1 MTKEVERHPL
11 RSKPFISI
19 AIPSSFISEAPDLRE
34 KTRKIGYI
42 GRASAIFRVE
52 EIMIYVDDNDK
63 NAEIIAKILRY
74 QEIPPYLKKKMVS
87 RDPVLK
93 YAGILPPLKTPHHIN
108 PKIYGLNIRE
118 GVVEYSDNIKSVVD
132 IGMDKKGIIYNS
144 ILPIRTRITVRI
156 VGETQDYYIVKPI
169 EKSDVEVYWGY
180 MVKKFG
186 SLRNLID
193 YSISKSY
200 IVIGAS
206 KKGSM
211 LYSIESELINAMIRA
226 GKVLLLFGG
235 PRLDIDEI
243 ALSEG
248 IDIDRYCHYIVNFVP
263 RQGVESIRTEEAV
276 FIVLSIVNYIKEKS
290 LMR

>member
-1 MTKEVERHPL
+1 MTKEVERYPL
-11 RSKPFISI
+11 RNKPFISI

-52 EIMIYVDDNDK
+52 EVMIYVDDNDE
-63 NAEIIAKILRY
+63 NAEIITKILRY
-74 QEIPPYLKKKMVS
+74 QEIPPYLKKRMVS
-87 RDPVLK
+87 RDPILK

-118 GVVEYSDNIKSVVD
+118 GIVEYSNNIKSIVD
-132 IGMDKKGIIYNS
+132 IGMDKKGIMYNS

-156 VGETQDYYIVKPI
+156 VEETQDYYIVKPI

-180 MVKKFG
+180 TVKKFG

-200 IVIGAS
+200 MIIGAS

-211 LYSIESELINAMIRA
+211 LYSIESELGNAMIRA

-276 FIVLSIVNYIKEKS
+276 FIVLSIVNYLKEKS
-290 LMR
+290 LLQ